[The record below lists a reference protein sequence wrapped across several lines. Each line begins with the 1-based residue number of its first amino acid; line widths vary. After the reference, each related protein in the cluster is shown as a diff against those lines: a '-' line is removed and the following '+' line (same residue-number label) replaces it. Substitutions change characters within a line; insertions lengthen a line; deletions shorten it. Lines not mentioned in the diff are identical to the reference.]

1 MQAGKVATEIGLAV
15 QVDVEGQEVDEL
27 PDVEV
32 LGRREVGIA
41 HERGRSAVLHDVG
54 ERAHEFPHPL
64 RAVPADDVGRDL
76 VTDQKPEKG
85 RMTAAVLR
93 RRAHRA
99 ADLGDDVLAIEKA
112 DVLRPRDRDEHP
124 DATLGRP
131 VEEPARRHRERS
143 EAVRADLDHERE
155 VTLEDV
161 VLREGEAVRGGRER
175 PVRDAP
181 EVELVVTDE
190 EEFPADGGR
199 PAVEHGQ
206 RCPLR

>member
-1 MQAGKVATEIGLAV
+1 
-15 QVDVEGQEVDEL
+15 
-27 PDVEV
+27 
-32 LGRREVGIA
+32 
-41 HERGRSAVLHDVG
+41 
-54 ERAHEFPHPL
+54 
-64 RAVPADDVGRDL
+64 
-76 VTDQKPEKG
+76 
-85 RMTAAVLR
+85 MTAAVLR

-206 RCPLR
+206 RCPLGQRAQHGLRHTWRSETQAR